1 MLATRV
7 KARLVFLK
15 PVVNSEC
22 TQVCSRSPPRQNIV
36 AIRAAHLAI
45 VPDYCADALLI
56 SRRGNFKIVYR
67 GGFQD
72 EFVYQASEM
81 NGDDIGLRLTYRKS
95 EVVSLYLMVALFH
108 RHLLHDSTIVSLS
121 QDHWLRVGL
130 YSPSRAPAPSGHLGG
145 TAKASSEGSRNDD
158 RS

>member
-1 MLATRV
+1 ML
-7 KARLVFLK
+7 
-15 PVVNSEC
+15 PVAAES
-22 TQVCSRSPPRQNIV
+22 QKIV
-36 AIRAAHLAI
+36 TIMDVITIEGAHLAI
-45 VPDYCADALLI
+45 VQDYCADALLI
-56 SRRGNFKIVYR
+56 SQRGNFKVVYR

-72 EFVYQASEM
+72 EFVYQASGM
-81 NGDDIGLRLTYRKS
+81 NGDNVGLRLTCRKS
-95 EVVSLYLMVALFH
+95 EVVSQFSIVALFD

-130 YSPSRAPAPSGHLGG
+130 YGPSRAPAPSGHLGG